1 MKHLKT
7 FESYSAIAGRFPK
20 VDETMDMFTMPVDS
34 IRGDI
39 NENWASLQAGKLS
52 KESLKKKFLDW
63 AGSFGFDEK
72 KSLAYGSRFA
82 PSVYDYLYKDA
93 DAKTVKEDE
102 FAKIHFTRCK
112 TVKKEDGKWQDIT
125 SVGDSEGGP
134 GGRKF

>member
-7 FESYSAIAGRFPK
+7 FESFSYSYENDSMNEEFMSLFGPK
-20 VDETMDMFTMPVDS
+20 DGVWS
-34 IRGDI
+34 KDI